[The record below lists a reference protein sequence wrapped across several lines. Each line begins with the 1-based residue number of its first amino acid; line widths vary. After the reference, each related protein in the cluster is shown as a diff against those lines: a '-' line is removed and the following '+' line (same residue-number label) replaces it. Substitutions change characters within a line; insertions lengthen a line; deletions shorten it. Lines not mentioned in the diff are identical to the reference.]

1 MFLAAAI
8 ALATAA
14 VPAQSVE
21 SRRQATATVRIVR
34 AQPLNFA
41 DIERS
46 QPKTLRSS
54 VIRGRDG
61 QRETARLVEFQ

>member
-1 MFLAAAI
+1 MLFAAAI
-8 ALATAA
+8 AVATAA
-14 VPAQSVE
+14 MPAQPAAP
-21 SRRQATATVRIVR
+21 RRQATATVRIVR

>member
-1 MFLAAAI
+1 MLLAAAI

-41 DIERS
+41 ELERS
-46 QPKTLRSS
+46 QPKSLRPT

-61 QRETARLVEFQ
+61 QPESIRLVEFQ